1 MMDLYKIFCRIISEV
16 FSNGALL
23 TALFSMLCAQIIKV
37 VYYLVPER
45 KINWYHFFEAGG
57 MPSSHSALVC
67 SLTMIVGL
75 INGFNSVLFAAI
87 AIFSAIVMYDAIQV
101 RAEEVGH
108 TLVEVGVGGILG
120 IAISILSYLFIIR
133 G

>member
-1 MMDLYKIFCRIISEV
+1 MDLYKILCRIISELL
-16 FSNGALL
+16 SNGTLL

-37 VYYLVPER
+37 VYYLVLER
-45 KINWYHFFEAGG
+45 RINWYHFFEAGG

-67 SLTMIVGL
+67 SLSMIVGL
-75 INGFNSVLFAAI
+75 INGFNSILFAVI
-87 AIFSAIVMYDAIQV
+87 AIFSSIVMYDAIQV

-108 TLVEVGVGGILG
+108 TVVEVGAGGILG
-120 IAISILSYLFIIR
+120 VLISIISYLCVLR